1 MAATADDK
9 REVQYFDSDF
19 SFEDHA
25 LECNQQNQCDN
36 NTSTKQLTEND
47 EALLPQSQSNA
58 WNAFH
63 TNHSAGNFYK
73 ARRYLTKSFPC
84 ILQYFTKYTM
94 QQQGNK
100 DDDKEEDIHQRTAIT
115 QKNEERDDVRI
126 ILEIGCGSGSSC
138 IPILKQCAEIEE
150 FPTTIEEENG
160 IDVQRI
166 LLACDSS
173 SVAVDTTQRYI
184 AKFIEKE
191 KETADD
197 NTKRKSS
204 DILFD
209 AFVSDPSLKDE
220 EADTSFLQD
229 VTAAYEK
236 LMSKEDDQND
246 NNYMIE
252 FEKGIAGIVVMVF
265 VLSAVTPPRVD
276 RFLEQVYQTT
286 SPGGLVCF
294 RDYGLYDM
302 PMLRFDDNANV
313 TCSTEM
319 SDDQVFVRGEGT
331 IARFFSIETTKRL
344 FGLAGFETIECR
356 YCTVFNNNRKTGQQ
370 LKRVFVHGVFKKPI

>member
-1 MAATADDK
+1 MADTFDK

-25 LECNQQNQCDN
+25 LECSQQKQRDN

-84 ILQYFTKYTM
+84 IQQYFTKYT
-94 QQQGNK
+94 QPQGNN
-100 DDDKEEDIHQRTAIT
+100 DDDQEEDIHQRTTIT

-138 IPILKQCAEIEE
+138 IPIMKQCAEMEE
-150 FPTTIEEENG
+150 CSTAIEEEND
-160 IDVQRI
+160 IDIRRI

-173 SVAVDTTQRYI
+173 SVAVDTTKRYI

-197 NTKRKSS
+197 NTKKSS

-220 EADTSFLQD
+220 EVDTSFLQD

-236 LMSKEDDQND
+236 LMSKEGKQKD
-246 NNYMIE
+246 NNCIIK

-276 RFLEQVYQTT
+276 RFLEQVYETT
-286 SPGGLVCF
+286 IPGGLVCF

-302 PMLRFDDNANV
+302 PMLRFDDDANV

-331 IARFFSIETTKRL
+331 IARFFSTETTKHL
-344 FGLAGFETIECR
+344 FESAGFETVECR

-370 LKRVFVHGVFKKPI
+370 LKRVFVHGIFKKPI

>member
-1 MAATADDK
+1 MADTVDDN

-25 LECNQQNQCDN
+25 LECNQQKHCDN

-84 ILQYFTKYTM
+84 ILQYFTKYT
-94 QQQGNK
+94 QPQGNK
-100 DDDKEEDIHQRTAIT
+100 DDDQEEDIHQRTTIT

-138 IPILKQCAEIEE
+138 IPIMKQCAEMEE
-150 FPTTIEEENG
+150 FSIEEENNG
-160 IDVQRI
+160 IDIQRI

-191 KETADD
+191 METADD
-197 NTKRKSS
+197 TKKKSS

-220 EADTSFLQD
+220 EADSPFLRD

-236 LMSKEDDQND
+236 LMSKENDQQD
-246 NNYMIE
+246 NSTVK

-302 PMLRFDDNANV
+302 PMLRFDDDANV

-319 SDDQVFVRGEGT
+319 SKDQVFVRGEGT
-331 IARFFSIETTKRL
+331 IARFFSTETTKQL
-344 FGLAGFETIECR
+344 FELAGFETTECR

>member
-25 LECNQQNQCDN
+25 LECQQLGGGD
-36 NTSTKQLTEND
+36 NTSTKLSEND
-47 EALLPQSQSNA
+47 EALLPQSQSDA

-84 ILQYFTKYTM
+84 ILQYFTKLGY
-94 QQQGNK
+94 N
-100 DDDKEEDIHQRTAIT
+100 DDIEQEEDIHQRTTT
-115 QKNEERDDVRI
+115 QKNDDQEDVRI

-138 IPILKQCAEIEE
+138 IPILKQCAEMEE
-150 FPTTIEEENG
+150 SSGEEENR
-160 IDVQRI
+160 IDIRRI

-173 SVAVDTTQRYI
+173 SVAVETTQRYS

-191 KETADD
+191 NETADD
-197 NTKRKSS
+197 NTKKKKSS

-236 LMSKEDDQND
+236 LMSKEDDQKD
-246 NNYMIE
+246 NITVK

-302 PMLRFDDNANV
+302 PMLRFDNDANV
-313 TCSTEM
+313 TCSTDMAE
-319 SDDQVFVRGEGT
+319 DQCFVRGEGT
-331 IARFFSIETTKRL
+331 IARFFSRETTKQL
-344 FGLAGFETIECR
+344 FELAGFETIECR
-356 YCTVFNNNRKTGQQ
+356 YCTVFNNNRNTGQQ
-370 LKRVFVHGVFKKPI
+370 LRRVFVHGVFKKPR

>member
-1 MAATADDK
+1 MANILDDK
-9 REVQYFDSDF
+9 KEVQYFDSDF

-25 LECNQQNQCDN
+25 LECQQKQCDN
-36 NTSTKQLTEND
+36 NTSTKLSEND
-47 EALLPQSQSNA
+47 EALLPQSQSDA

-94 QQQGNK
+94 QKQGNN
-100 DDDKEEDIHQRTAIT
+100 DDGDQEEDVLQRTTT
-115 QKNEERDDVRI
+115 QKNDDQEDVRI

-138 IPILKQCAEIEE
+138 IPILKQCAEMGDCSTVE
-150 FPTTIEEENG
+150 EEEND
-160 IDVQRI
+160 IDILRI

-197 NTKRKSS
+197 NTKRESS

-220 EADTSFLQD
+220 EADTSFLHD

-236 LMSKEDDQND
+236 LMSKENDQKYD
-246 NNYMIE
+246 KSTVK

-294 RDYGLYDM
+294 RDYDLYDM
-302 PMLRFDDNANV
+302 PMLRFDNDANV
-313 TCSTEM
+313 ACSTDISE
-319 SDDQVFVRGEGT
+319 DKVFVRGEGT
-331 IARFFSIETTKRL
+331 IARFFSTETTKQL
-344 FGLAGFETIECR
+344 FELAGFETIECR

>member
-1 MAATADDK
+1 MADTFDK

-25 LECNQQNQCDN
+25 LECSQQKQCDN

-84 ILQYFTKYTM
+84 ILQYFTKYTKP
-94 QQQGNK
+94 QGN
-100 DDDKEEDIHQRTAIT
+100 DDQEEDIHQRTTIT
-115 QKNEERDDVRI
+115 QKTSEQDVRI

-150 FPTTIEEENG
+150 CSGEEEND
-160 IDVQRI
+160 IDIRRI

-184 AKFIEKE
+184 DKFIVKE

-197 NTKRKSS
+197 NTKKSS

-229 VTAAYEK
+229 VTVAYEK
-236 LMSKEDDQND
+236 LMSKEDDQKD
-246 NNYMIE
+246 NITVK

-302 PMLRFDDNANV
+302 PMLRFDNDANV
-313 TCSTEM
+313 ACSTEI
-319 SDDQVFVRGEGT
+319 SEDQCFVRGEGT
-331 IARFFSIETTKRL
+331 IARFFSIETTKQL
-344 FGLAGFETIECR
+344 FELAGFETIECR